1 MQLLFDFLPIIVFF
15 AAFKLA
21 DMYEAD
27 ARFAASIDAYAPGL
41 TAWWSSAI
49 RANAR

>member
-1 MQLLFDFLPIIVFF
+1 MH
-15 AAFKLA
+15 AGLA

-27 ARFAASIDAYAPGL
+27 ERFASNIDKYAPGL

-49 RANAR
+49 RANARSV

>member
-1 MQLLFDFLPIIVFF
+1 MH
-15 AAFKLA
+15 AGLA

-27 ARFAASIDAYAPGL
+27 ERFASNIGKYAPGL

-49 RANAR
+49 RANARSV